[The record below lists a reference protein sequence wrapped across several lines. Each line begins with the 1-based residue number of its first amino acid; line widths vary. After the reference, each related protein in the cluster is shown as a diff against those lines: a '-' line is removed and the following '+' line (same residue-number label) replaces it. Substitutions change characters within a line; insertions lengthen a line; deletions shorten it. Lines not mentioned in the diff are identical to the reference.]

1 MKHLQSRSFFYC
13 FLISVM
19 LLIVSCNDKAKD
31 SKLKSGSADSMAQ
44 HKLSVI
50 DSTTKLAYEGVDF
63 ALTTT
68 PIVGNPSKKY
78 ASTFIPGTE
87 ELGQDEIRVTILGSG
102 DPFVKS
108 SQASASILIEV
119 GNKEKDVFFFD
130 LGAGALRNFTGL
142 KLPLNSASKVF
153 VTHLHTD
160 HVGDMAALV
169 WSIGKSGRNVP
180 VELWGPSGATKE
192 LGTESYAKHLML
204 AHAWDTAAMKEN
216 PSKSGAK
223 IIATE
228 FPYDKPTKIYERNGV
243 VISSFPVKHMIAGPV
258 GLRFDYNGR
267 SIVYSGDT
275 TPTDSLQVA
284 SKGGVDLLIHE
295 TFPDAA
301 TFAKKAGWPIELAK
315 TALSH
320 LHTSPAMAGKIFKQA
335 GARMSVIFHL
345 AVDHETVGSVYKEMR
360 GQYDG
365 PVTIAQD
372 LTVFNITKQGVV
384 VRQAITD
391 PVAWPVIPKK
401 TGAIH

>member
-1 MKHLQSRSFFYC
+1 MKPLQSLSFFHC

-19 LLIVSCNDKAKD
+19 LLIVSCNDTTTD
-31 SKLKSGSADSMAQ
+31 SKLNKLKSGSADSMAQ
-44 HKLSVI
+44 HTLSVI
-50 DSTTKLAYEGVDF
+50 DSTTKLAYEGSVL

-68 PIVGNPSKKY
+68 PIVGNPSKQY

-102 DPFVKS
+102 DPFVKA

-130 LGAGALRNFTGL
+130 IGSGALRNFTGL

-153 VTHLHTD
+153 LSHLHTD
-160 HVGDMAALV
+160 HVGDMPALV
-169 WSIGKSGRNVP
+169 WSLGKSGRNVP

-192 LGTESYAKHLML
+192 LGTQSYAKHLML
-204 AHAWDTAAMKEN
+204 AHAWDTEAMKEN
-216 PSKSGAK
+216 PSKSGAQ

-243 VISSFPVKHMIAGPV
+243 VISSFPVKHMIGGAV
-258 GLRFDYNGR
+258 GLRLDYNGR

-275 TPTDSLQVA
+275 TPTDSLQSA
-284 SKGGVDLLIHE
+284 CEGGVDLLIHE

-315 TALSH
+315 VALSH
-320 LHTSPAMAGKIFKQA
+320 LHTSPAMVGKIFKQA

-345 AVDHETVGSVYKEMR
+345 AVDHETVGSVYHEMR
-360 GQYDG
+360 EQYDG

-372 LTVFNITKQGVV
+372 LTVFNITKEAIV
-384 VRQAITD
+384 VRQAIID
-391 PVAWPVIPKK
+391 PVAWPVISK
-401 TGAIH
+401 

>member
-1 MKHLQSRSFFYC
+1 
-13 FLISVM
+13 M

-31 SKLKSGSADSMAQ
+31 SKLKSGSADSTAQ
-44 HKLSVI
+44 NKLSVI
-50 DSTTKLAYEGVDF
+50 DSTTKLACEGADF

-68 PIVGNPSKKY
+68 PIVGNPSKQY

-102 DPFVKS
+102 DPYVKS

-130 LGAGALRNFTGL
+130 LGSGALRNFTGL

-153 VTHLHTD
+153 LTHLHAD
-160 HVGDMAALV
+160 HVGDMPALV
-169 WSIGKSGRNVP
+169 WSFAKSGRNVP

-192 LGTESYAKHLML
+192 LGTQSYAKNLML
-204 AHAWDTAAMKEN
+204 AHAWDTEAMKTH
-216 PSKSGAK
+216 PCKSGAK

-228 FPYDKPTKIYERNGV
+228 FPCDKPTKIYERNGV

-258 GLRFDYNGR
+258 GLRLDYNGR

-301 TFAKKAGWPIELAK
+301 TFAKKANVPIEASKMMLK
-315 TALSH
+315 K
-320 LHTSPAMAGKIFKQA
+320 LHTSPDLAGKIFKQA

-372 LTVFNITKQGVV
+372 LTVFNITKEGIV

-401 TGAIH
+401 SGASH